1 MRDDIEINILYQ
13 TDNNYAPYT
22 GISINSLLRRH
33 EKYKSI
39 NIYIIDNGIDNI
51 NKERICDTVKKY
63 NRNVYYIDARELVKY
78 IKMYNMPKYR
88 GGYTNYLKMFA
99 GVYFSENNI
108 NIERLLFIDSDS
120 LVLGDLG
127 ELFTMNMGD
136 NIIGMVC
143 DSLTYRFK
151 NKYIGLEEE
160 DPYFNAGMVLYD
172 MNKWLNEKALDKIK
186 KHIQNIRASYVN
198 HEQDILSSIFKGRI
212 LKMNP
217 KYNFQPYH
225 YIYDPET
232 FLNIYKIKNYYTSSI
247 LKEAKE
253 DIRIFHTYRFI
264 GVFPWDDNDIHPANK
279 LFDEELK
286 YTFWA
291 DFTKKKKELPMYI
304 KIERILYKIL
314 PSKEYLRIFM
324 VINYIINERKNKKSY
339 IESRK

>member
-51 NKERICDTVKKY
+51 NKEKICDTVKKY
-63 NRNVYYIDARELVKY
+63 DRNVYYIDARELVKY

-120 LVLGDLG
+120 LI
-127 ELFTMNMGD
+127 F
-136 NIIGMVC
+136 
-143 DSLTYRFK
+143 RFK

-172 MNKWLNEKALDKIK
+172 MNKWLNEKALNKIK

-279 LFDEELK
+279 LFDEELR
-286 YTFWA
+286 YTEWK
-291 DFTKKKKELPMYI
+291 DYKKKR
-304 KIERILYKIL
+304 RICHFI
-314 PSKEYLRIFM
+314 
-324 VINYIINERKNKKSY
+324 
-339 IESRK
+339 

>member
-51 NKERICDTVKKY
+51 NKEKICDTVKKY

-120 LVLGDLG
+120 LI
-127 ELFTMNMGD
+127 F
-136 NIIGMVC
+136 
-143 DSLTYRFK
+143 RFK

-279 LFDEELK
+279 FFDEELR
-286 YTFWA
+286 YTEWK
-291 DFTKKKKELPMYI
+291 DYKKKR
-304 KIERILYKIL
+304 RICHFI
-314 PSKEYLRIFM
+314 
-324 VINYIINERKNKKSY
+324 
-339 IESRK
+339 